1 MEWFIVIAL
10 IALVASLFFA
20 LTKLPNNKHKH

>member
-10 IALVASLFFA
+10 AALVGSLFFA
-20 LTKLPNNKHKH
+20 IVSLPDRNHKH

>member
-10 IALVASLFFA
+10 VALVGSLFFA
-20 LTKLPNNKHKH
+20 ITSLPSRKHKH

>member
-20 LTKLPNNKHKH
+20 ITNLPDNKHKH

>member
-10 IALVASLFFA
+10 VALVGSLFFA
-20 LTKLPNNKHKH
+20 IADLPKRNHKH